1 MEPSPAASIG
11 SARSACF
18 AAIVAAAAAAAAG
31 AKHAIERGW
40 GAGAEG
46 ARARDVTLGGIL
58 LRVGSPRVSFS

>member
-18 AAIVAAAAAAAAG
+18 AAIVAAAAAAG